1 MSLLERLLEHYEKL
15 SGPDINHL
23 RATLRTNYRCVKE
36 ILELPSSLFYQS
48 KLIPAARGI
57 LPHPKAPYP
66 LVFVCSSLQK
76 VTKCVESDT
85 SDIEA
90 RILIRKMIELL
101 DPWPREWRYRCL
113 EDVCVMAI
121 SRRQVIN
128 IPAVLQPALAIGCEI
143 CTFPDVDICPKT
155 HPKDRSPVAEE
166 DTIVSNL

>member
-1 MSLLERLLEHYEKL
+1 MVLGALPQAHGLSTSLLERLLEQYEKL

-90 RILIRKMIELL
+90 QILISKLIKFL
-101 DPWPREWRYRCL
+101 DPWPKEWRHRRL

-121 SRRQVIN
+121 SRRQVIFQ
-128 IPAVLQPALAIGCEI
+128 LFCSLY
-143 CTFPDVDICPKT
+143 
-155 HPKDRSPVAEE
+155 
-166 DTIVSNL
+166 